1 MFYKSLLTGV
11 SLTFAST
18 AFAASGIP
26 DESILFKN
34 PIDFVSMYL
43 LDAESLPIRSQ
54 LDAHCGP
61 GRFVGGGY
69 SHSIITIR
77 VQTFVEDNLHGG
89 ARKLYVKDETTG
101 ELIDTGFED
110 SRDGYEGYSQTLNV
124 RAALSLA
131 GDTIVQFRETSGSKT
146 FSRAEDFCV
155 ASPES
160 IPKVIA
166 KLKDEIKSDLAS
178 GNIATYANGGLYSAT
193 SYSNFQ
199 KECNMPQNIY
209 VNGRIYLKASE
220 SNNWSATQLTKLYA
234 VPSFLNN
241 IKAYKFDSVGPV
253 AYGDYG
259 FEQDKFH
266 SLNDLGVFKN
276 NDGSGNIVFSDALPA
291 CVTDTLHTIAL
302 KCDSGFSLSGLN
314 DGKDVY
320 LTGELSFYRT
330 DEGQNY
336 VRNQADG
343 SAKGLSP
350 TGFDLLNSA
359 DKEITL
365 KQFGQN
371 LSTQQACKMIETPVI
386 PEPEPEPEVPSGP
399 VYNPN
404 EEVALE
410 VFCPSGYTTDGKNS
424 GNTKIGLGIVQFY
437 NNKDG
442 LSYVKDNANG
452 EFISYS
458 QNDLFSS
465 TSRQADV
472 EKYGRWQSEPK
483 ICLPIESEPVIPVE
497 PVEPVDPEIP
507 PVETNDP
514 VFSFTNSSYL
524 NCTFGETVGGVVDGK
539 TYRMASID
547 YYAKTTDGVFGYW
560 VKDKAGV
567 FSKVKMIVDSN
578 GDSFF
583 PTFNQS
589 QIEKYGVWQSGSEE
603 SCATPI
609 VEPPVEPEQPPQIP
623 AYMFDLQFYQY
634 CAFNETVGGVVGGG
648 NSRNGKVP
656 VYFLFDNKTFE
667 SNYYFFD
674 GSNYTKIEMIDNNGV
689 SSFPTL
695 TEEMVKKYGAMDT
708 NSIESCKALPEPEP
722 KDPEY
727 SFDLGY
733 YEYCAPTQTVGGV
746 VGGSN
751 VRTGKV
757 PVFNRYDSKLGK
769 SQNYFFDGKE
779 YSEIEM
785 VKGAEYDSFP
795 QITKDMVSKY
805 GSMNADSI
813 EECKDLPPQEP
824 TLPSEPIEGWN
835 ETGVEQCAVGSTV
848 GGVEGGSTI
857 RKGTLTVWYSWYINA
872 EQNYT
877 EKYFFKTPSGTLN
890 EFNYDDYAEYKSPDW
905 TFGKDVVDKNGVWNE
920 DSIEACMP
928 VKSFTTETEVR
939 TVNCVS
945 PLTGTLTEQ
954 RTYNLWSNGDKDTF
968 SEWSTTANN
977 CVASVEPPVVIPPVI
992 VEPEEPEVPV
1002 DLVDPVEPVEP
1013 ELPDDRFTTI
1023 SDFQTSTELCLEG
1036 QTGSIKYN
1044 EYRTYDYYVEP
1055 APIGTIKND
1064 TGWVKKIVSNTCK
1077 ELTDDVIEITDGE
1090 REDSCPAGSIGKITI
1105 KGQWI
1110 TKGISGKT
1118 FVETSRVDS
1127 CIADVVD
1134 YESEFETE
1142 VCAAGET
1149 GLITKIRFKAI
1160 KSDGSTAY
1168 PYGQEFKVYKN
1179 TCSGI
1184 DTPSYS
1190 GDNSEFKTEGLLRNQ
1205 SVQADNS
1212 AVIRTLTEYVNNVD
1226 IVSDGDYKLNIV
1238 ANNISAI
1245 NSDEIGSLL
1254 NAWITKTKGKVN
1266 IAGVPRSGIAYIG
1279 KGKITAE
1286 NARNIII
1293 NSTILDLKS
1302 GNIVVSYKE
1311 ATKGLAKV
1319 ELDTFDIPLI
1329 NVAKAGK
1336 RLSYVEFGGGT
1347 K

>member
-11 SLTFAST
+11 GLTFAST
-18 AFAASGIP
+18 AFSAQMIDP
-26 DESILFKN
+26 ELYPFLEKN
-34 PIDFVSMYL
+34 GAYAVPVVVTQPTDISTRKK
-43 LDAESLPIRSQ
+43 LDSL
-54 LDAHCGP
+54 CGP
-61 GRFVGGGY
+61 GRFVGGGF
-69 SHSIITIR
+69 SHSSMIVY
-77 VQTFVEDNLHGG
+77 VQTYSFSDAGDRRLI
-89 ARKLYVKDETTG
+89 VKDKNG
-101 ELIDTGFED
+101 VFYDTGYLDWAQETNGVGGQLAYAESLD
-110 SRDGYEGYSQTLNV
+110 LMT
-124 RAALSLA
+124 ALSLD
-131 GDTIVQFRETSGSKT
+131 GVTSIQNTEKL
-146 FSRAEDFCV
+146 FERDEDFCL
-155 ASPES
+155 AMPES
-160 IPKVIA
+160 IESALTKVKNEVKNDVLNQNVNNDWRGGSYVEVEGGQA
-166 KLKDEIKSDLAS
+166 KSV
-178 GNIATYANGGLYSAT
+178 
-193 SYSNFQ
+193 
-199 KECNMPQNIY
+199 CNVNQNIY
-209 VNGRIYLKASE
+209 ADGKIHLKEYE
-220 SNNWSATQLTKLYA
+220 SNRWETSQYAKLYTS
-234 VPSFLNN
+234 PSFTGATKVYRFGESGPLTYPEYVYDANHSN
-241 IKAYKFDSVGPV
+241 KFN
-253 AYGDYG
+253 
-259 FEQDKFH
+259 
-266 SLNDLGVFKN
+266 SLSDISAFKS
-276 NDGSGNIVFSDALPA
+276 NDGSGNTIIFNDLPV
-291 CVTDTLHTIAL
+291 CVTDAIHTIAL
-302 KCDSGFSLSGLN
+302 KCDSGFSTSGLN

-336 VRNQADG
+336 VRNQTDG

-371 LSTQQACKMIETPVI
+371 LSTQQACKMIETPVV
-386 PEPEPEPEVPSGP
+386 PEPEPEPEVPTGP
-399 VYNPN
+399 VFNTK

-424 GNTKIGLGIVQFY
+424 GNTKIGVGIVQFY
-437 NNKDG
+437 NDKDG
-442 LSYVKDNANG
+442 LSYVKNNTND
-452 EFISYS
+452 EFIRYS
-458 QNDLFSS
+458 QNDFFSS
-465 TSRQADV
+465 TSRQTDV

-483 ICLPIESEPVIPVE
+483 ACLPIESEPVIPVE
-497 PVEPVDPEIP
+497 PVEPEIP
-507 PVETNDP
+507 P
-514 VFSFTNSSYL
+514 
-524 NCTFGETVGGVVDGK
+524 
-539 TYRMASID
+539 I
-547 YYAKTTDGVFGYW
+547 
-560 VKDKAGV
+560 
-567 FSKVKMIVDSN
+567 
-578 GDSFF
+578 
-583 PTFNQS
+583 
-589 QIEKYGVWQSGSEE
+589 
-603 SCATPI
+603 
-609 VEPPVEPEQPPQIP
+609 EPEQPPQIP

-722 KDPEY
+722 KDPEF

-733 YEYCAPTQTVGGV
+733 YEYCGINQTVGGV
-746 VGGSN
+746 VGGSA

-757 PVFNRYDSKLGK
+757 PVFNRYDSKLEK
-769 SQNYFFDGKE
+769 SQNYFFDGKD
-779 YSEIEM
+779 YTEIEM
-785 VKGAEYDSFP
+785 EKSGEYDVYP
-795 QITKDMVSKY
+795 QITKDMVLKY
-805 GSMNADSI
+805 GSLNADSI

-848 GGVEGGSTI
+848 GGVEGGSTV
-857 RKGTLTVWYSWYINA
+857 RKGTLTVWYSWFINA

-877 EKYFFKTPSGTLN
+877 EKYFFKTPAGTLN

-920 DSIEACMP
+920 GSIEACMP

-1002 DLVDPVEPVEP
+1002 EPVEPVEP
-1013 ELPDDRFTTI
+1013 EVPDDKFTTI

-1064 TGWVKKIVSNTCK
+1064 TGWVRKIVSNTCK
-1077 ELTDDVIEITDGE
+1077 DLTDDVIEVTDGE
-1090 REDSCPAGSIGKITI
+1090 REDSCPAGSVGKITI

-1118 FVETSRVDS
+1118 FVESSRVDS
-1127 CIADVVD
+1127 CVADVVD
-1134 YESEFETE
+1134 YESESETE
-1142 VCAAGET
+1142 ACAAGET

-1184 DTPSYS
+1184 DTPSY
-1190 GDNSEFKTEGLLRNQ
+1190 GGNNSEFKTEGLLRNQ
-1205 SVQADNS
+1205 SIQADNS
-1212 AVIRTLTEYVNNVD
+1212 YVIQTLTDYVNSVD
-1226 IVSDGDYKLNIV
+1226 IVADGDYKLNIV
-1238 ANNISAI
+1238 ANNMSAI

-1266 IAGVPRSGIAYIG
+1266 FAGIPRSGTAYIG
-1279 KGKITAE
+1279 RGKITAA
-1286 NARNIII
+1286 NAKNIII

-1336 RLSYVEFGGGT
+1336 GLSYVEFGGGT

>member
-18 AFAASGIP
+18 AFSAQMIDP
-26 DESILFKN
+26 ELYPFLEKN
-34 PIDFVSMYL
+34 GAYAVGVGVSPADISTRNK
-43 LDAESLPIRSQ
+43 LDSL
-54 LDAHCGP
+54 CGP
-61 GRFVGGGY
+61 GRFVGGGF
-69 SHSIITIR
+69 SHSSMAVY
-77 VQTFVEDNLHGG
+77 VQTYYVLGSH
-89 ARKLYVKDETTG
+89 KLIVKDRNG
-101 ELIDTGFED
+101 VFYDTGYLDWAQETNGVGGKLAYAD
-110 SRDGYEGYSQTLNV
+110 SLDLMT
-124 RAALSLA
+124 ALSLD
-131 GDTIVQFRETSGSKT
+131 GTTTILNVEKLFERD
-146 FSRAEDFCV
+146 EDFCL
-155 ASPES
+155 AMPES
-160 IPKVIA
+160 IESALAKVKTEVKNDVLNQNVNNDWRGGSYVETEGGQA
-166 KLKDEIKSDLAS
+166 KSV
-178 GNIATYANGGLYSAT
+178 
-193 SYSNFQ
+193 
-199 KECNMPQNIY
+199 CNVNQNIY
-209 VNGRIYLKASE
+209 SDGKIHLKEYE
-220 SNNWSATQLTKLYA
+220 SNRWETSQYAKLYTS
-234 VPSFLNN
+234 PSFSGAT
-241 IKAYKFDSVGPV
+241 KVYRFGASGPLIYPETLYN
-253 AYGDYG
+253 AN
-259 FEQDKFH
+259 H
-266 SLNDLGVFKN
+266 SNQFNSLSDISAFKS
-276 NDGSGNIVFSDALPA
+276 NDGSGNIVFSNASPV
-291 CVTDTLHTIAL
+291 CVTDTLHTIEL
-302 KCDSGFSLSGLN
+302 KCDSGYSTSGLN
-314 DGKDVY
+314 DGSNVY
-320 LTGELSFYRT
+320 LTGEMSFYRT

-343 SAKGLSP
+343 TAKGLSP

-371 LSTQQACKMIETPVI
+371 LSTQQACKMIETPVV
-386 PEPEPEPEVPSGP
+386 PEPEPEPEVPTGP

-404 EEVALE
+404 EDVALE

-442 LSYVKDNANG
+442 LSYVKNNTND
-452 EFISYS
+452 EFIKYS
-458 QNDLFSS
+458 QNDFFSS
-465 TSRQADV
+465 TSRQTDV

-483 ICLPIESEPVIPVE
+483 ACLPIESEPVIPVE
-497 PVEPVDPEIP
+497 PVEPEIP
-507 PVETNDP
+507 P
-514 VFSFTNSSYL
+514 
-524 NCTFGETVGGVVDGK
+524 
-539 TYRMASID
+539 I
-547 YYAKTTDGVFGYW
+547 
-560 VKDKAGV
+560 
-567 FSKVKMIVDSN
+567 
-578 GDSFF
+578 
-583 PTFNQS
+583 
-589 QIEKYGVWQSGSEE
+589 
-603 SCATPI
+603 
-609 VEPPVEPEQPPQIP
+609 EPEQPPQIP

-722 KDPEY
+722 KDPEF

-733 YEYCAPTQTVGGV
+733 YEYCGINQTVGGV
-746 VGGSN
+746 VGGSA

-757 PVFNRYDSKLGK
+757 PVFNRYDSKLEK
-769 SQNYFFDGKE
+769 SQNYFFDGKD
-779 YSEIEM
+779 YTEIEM
-785 VKGAEYDSFP
+785 EKSGEYDVFP
-795 QITKDMVSKY
+795 QITKEMLLKY
-805 GSMNADSI
+805 GSLNSDSI

-857 RKGTLTVWYSWYINA
+857 RKGTLTVWYSWFINA

-877 EKYFFKTPSGTLN
+877 EKYFFKTLAGTLN

-905 TFGKDVVDKNGVWNE
+905 QFGKDVVDKNGVWNE

-1002 DLVDPVEPVEP
+1002 DPTDPVEPVEP

-1055 APIGTIKND
+1055 APVGTIKND

-1090 REDSCPAGSIGKITI
+1090 REDSCPAGSVGKITI

-1184 DTPSYS
+1184 NTPSYS

>member
-18 AFAASGIP
+18 AFSAQMIDP
-26 DESILFKN
+26 ELYPFLEKN
-34 PIDFVSMYL
+34 GAYAVGVGVSPADISTRNK
-43 LDAESLPIRSQ
+43 LDSL
-54 LDAHCGP
+54 CGP
-61 GRFVGGGY
+61 GRFVGGGF
-69 SHSIITIR
+69 SHSSMAVY
-77 VQTFVEDNLHGG
+77 VQTYYVLGSH
-89 ARKLYVKDETTG
+89 KLIVKDRNG
-101 ELIDTGFED
+101 VFYDTGYLDWAQETNGVGGKLAYAD
-110 SRDGYEGYSQTLNV
+110 SLDLMT
-124 RAALSLA
+124 ALSLD
-131 GDTIVQFRETSGSKT
+131 GTTTILNVEKLFERD
-146 FSRAEDFCV
+146 EDFCL
-155 ASPES
+155 AMPES
-160 IPKVIA
+160 IESALAKVKTEVKNDVLNQNVNNDWRGGSYVETEGGQA
-166 KLKDEIKSDLAS
+166 KSV
-178 GNIATYANGGLYSAT
+178 
-193 SYSNFQ
+193 
-199 KECNMPQNIY
+199 CNVNQNIY
-209 VNGRIYLKASE
+209 SDGKIHLKGYELNRWETSQYA
-220 SNNWSATQLTKLYA
+220 KLYTS
-234 VPSFLNN
+234 PSFSGAT
-241 IKAYKFDSVGPV
+241 KVYRFEASGPLIYPETLYN
-253 AYGDYG
+253 AN
-259 FEQDKFH
+259 H
-266 SLNDLGVFKN
+266 SNQFNSLSDISAFKS
-276 NDGSGNIVFSDALPA
+276 NDGSGNIVFSNASPV
-291 CVTDTLHTIAL
+291 CVTDTLHTIEL
-302 KCDSGFSLSGLN
+302 KCDSGFSTSGLN
-314 DGKDVY
+314 DGSNVY
-320 LTGELSFYRT
+320 LTGEMSFYRT

-343 SAKGLSP
+343 TAKGLSP

-365 KQFGQN
+365 KQFGKN
-371 LSTQQACKMIETPVI
+371 LGTQQACKIITTTV
-386 PEPEPEPEVPSGP
+386 EPEPEPEVPTGP

-442 LSYVKDNANG
+442 LSYVKNNTND
-452 EFISYS
+452 EFIRYS
-458 QNDLFSS
+458 QNDFFSS
-465 TSRQADV
+465 TSRQTDV

-483 ICLPIESEPVIPVE
+483 ACLPIESEPVIPVE
-497 PVEPVDPEIP
+497 PVEPEIP
-507 PVETNDP
+507 P
-514 VFSFTNSSYL
+514 
-524 NCTFGETVGGVVDGK
+524 
-539 TYRMASID
+539 I
-547 YYAKTTDGVFGYW
+547 
-560 VKDKAGV
+560 
-567 FSKVKMIVDSN
+567 
-578 GDSFF
+578 
-583 PTFNQS
+583 
-589 QIEKYGVWQSGSEE
+589 
-603 SCATPI
+603 
-609 VEPPVEPEQPPQIP
+609 EPEQPPQIP

-722 KDPEY
+722 KDPEF

-733 YEYCAPTQTVGGV
+733 YEYCGINQTVGGV
-746 VGGSN
+746 VGGSA

-757 PVFNRYDSKLGK
+757 PVFHRYDSKLEK
-769 SQNYFFDGKE
+769 SQNYFFDGKD
-779 YSEIEM
+779 YTEIEM
-785 VKGAEYDSFP
+785 EKSGEYDVYP
-795 QITKDMVSKY
+795 QITKDMVLKY
-805 GSMNADSI
+805 GSLNADSI

-848 GGVEGGSTI
+848 GGVEGGSTV
-857 RKGTLTVWYSWYINA
+857 RKGTLTVWYSWFINA

-877 EKYFFKTPSGTLN
+877 EKYFFKTPAGTLN

-920 DSIEACMP
+920 GSIEACMP

-1002 DLVDPVEPVEP
+1002 DPVDPVGP

-1127 CIADVVD
+1127 CVADVVD

-1184 DTPSYS
+1184 NTPSYS

>member
-11 SLTFAST
+11 GLTFAST
-18 AFAASGIP
+18 AFSAQMIDP
-26 DESILFKN
+26 ELYPFLEKN
-34 PIDFVSMYL
+34 GAYAVGVGVSPADISTRNK
-43 LDAESLPIRSQ
+43 LDSL
-54 LDAHCGP
+54 CGP
-61 GRFVGGGY
+61 GRFVGGGF
-69 SHSIITIR
+69 SHSSMAVY
-77 VQTFVEDNLHGG
+77 VQTYYVLGSH
-89 ARKLYVKDETTG
+89 KLIVKDRNG
-101 ELIDTGFED
+101 VFYDTGYLDWAQETNGVGGKLAYAD
-110 SRDGYEGYSQTLNV
+110 SLDLMT
-124 RAALSLA
+124 ALSLD
-131 GDTIVQFRETSGSKT
+131 GTTTILNVEKLFERD
-146 FSRAEDFCV
+146 EDFCL
-155 ASPES
+155 AMPES
-160 IPKVIA
+160 IESALAKVKTEVKNDVLNQNVNNDWRGGSYVETEGGQA
-166 KLKDEIKSDLAS
+166 KSV
-178 GNIATYANGGLYSAT
+178 
-193 SYSNFQ
+193 
-199 KECNMPQNIY
+199 CNVNQNIY
-209 VNGRIYLKASE
+209 SDGKIHLKEYE
-220 SNNWSATQLTKLYA
+220 SNRWETSQYAKLYTS
-234 VPSFLNN
+234 PSFSGAT
-241 IKAYKFDSVGPV
+241 KVYRFGASGPLIYPETLYN
-253 AYGDYG
+253 AN
-259 FEQDKFH
+259 H
-266 SLNDLGVFKN
+266 SNQFNSLSDISAFKS
-276 NDGSGNIVFSDALPA
+276 NDGSGNIVFSNASPV
-291 CVTDTLHTIAL
+291 CVTDTLHTIEL
-302 KCDSGFSLSGLN
+302 KCDSGYSTSGLN
-314 DGKDVY
+314 DGSNVY
-320 LTGELSFYRT
+320 LTGEMSFYRT

-343 SAKGLSP
+343 TAKGLSP

-371 LSTQQACKMIETPVI
+371 LSTQQACKMIETPVV
-386 PEPEPEPEVPSGP
+386 PEPEPEPEVPTGP

-404 EEVALE
+404 EDVALE

-442 LSYVKDNANG
+442 LSYVKNNTND
-452 EFISYS
+452 EFIKYS
-458 QNDLFSS
+458 QNDFFSS
-465 TSRQADV
+465 TSRQTDV

-483 ICLPIESEPVIPVE
+483 ACLPIESEPVIPVE
-497 PVEPVDPEIP
+497 PVEPEIP
-507 PVETNDP
+507 P
-514 VFSFTNSSYL
+514 
-524 NCTFGETVGGVVDGK
+524 
-539 TYRMASID
+539 I
-547 YYAKTTDGVFGYW
+547 
-560 VKDKAGV
+560 
-567 FSKVKMIVDSN
+567 
-578 GDSFF
+578 
-583 PTFNQS
+583 
-589 QIEKYGVWQSGSEE
+589 
-603 SCATPI
+603 
-609 VEPPVEPEQPPQIP
+609 EPEQPPQIP

-722 KDPEY
+722 KDPEF

-733 YEYCAPTQTVGGV
+733 YEYCGINQTVGGV
-746 VGGSN
+746 VGGSA

-757 PVFNRYDSKLGK
+757 PVFNRYDSKLEK
-769 SQNYFFDGKE
+769 SQNYFFDGKD
-779 YSEIEM
+779 YTEIEM
-785 VKGAEYDSFP
+785 EKSGEYDVFP
-795 QITKDMVSKY
+795 QITKEMLLKY
-805 GSMNADSI
+805 GSLNSDSI

-857 RKGTLTVWYSWYINA
+857 RKGTLTVWYSWFINA

-877 EKYFFKTPSGTLN
+877 EKYFFKTLAGTLN

-905 TFGKDVVDKNGVWNE
+905 QFGKDVVDKNGVWNE

-1002 DLVDPVEPVEP
+1002 DPTDPVEPVEP

-1055 APIGTIKND
+1055 APVGTIKND

-1090 REDSCPAGSIGKITI
+1090 REDSCPAGSVGKITI

-1184 DTPSYS
+1184 NTPSYS

>member
-18 AFAASGIP
+18 AFSAQMIDP
-26 DESILFKN
+26 ELYPFLEKN
-34 PIDFVSMYL
+34 GAYAVPVVVTQPTDISTRKK
-43 LDAESLPIRSQ
+43 LDSL
-54 LDAHCGP
+54 CGL
-61 GRFVGGGY
+61 GRFVGGGF
-69 SHSIITIR
+69 SHSSMIVY
-77 VQTFVEDNLHGG
+77 VQTYSFSDAGDRRLI
-89 ARKLYVKDETTG
+89 VKDKNG
-101 ELIDTGFED
+101 VFYDTGYLDWAQETNGVGGQLAYAESLD
-110 SRDGYEGYSQTLNV
+110 LMT
-124 RAALSLA
+124 ALSLD
-131 GDTIVQFRETSGSKT
+131 GVTSVQNAEKLFERD
-146 FSRAEDFCV
+146 EDFCL
-155 ASPES
+155 AMPES
-160 IPKVIA
+160 IESALAKVKTEVKNDVLNQNVNNDWRGGSYVETEGGQA
-166 KLKDEIKSDLAS
+166 KSV
-178 GNIATYANGGLYSAT
+178 
-193 SYSNFQ
+193 
-199 KECNMPQNIY
+199 CNVNQNIY
-209 VNGRIYLKASE
+209 SDGKIHLKEYE
-220 SNNWSATQLTKLYA
+220 SNRWETSQYAKLYTS
-234 VPSFLNN
+234 PSFSGAT
-241 IKAYKFDSVGPV
+241 KVYRFGASGPLIYPETLYN
-253 AYGDYG
+253 AN
-259 FEQDKFH
+259 H
-266 SLNDLGVFKN
+266 SNQFNSLSDISAFKS
-276 NDGSGNIVFSDALPA
+276 NDGSGNIVFSNASPV
-291 CVTDTLHTIAL
+291 CVTDTLHTIEL
-302 KCDSGFSLSGLN
+302 KCDSGYSTSGLN
-314 DGKDVY
+314 DGSNVY
-320 LTGELSFYRT
+320 LTGEMSFYRT

-343 SAKGLSP
+343 TAKGLSP

-371 LSTQQACKMIETPVI
+371 LSTQQACKMIETPVV
-386 PEPEPEPEVPSGP
+386 PEPEPEPEVPTGP

-404 EEVALE
+404 EDVALE

-442 LSYVKDNANG
+442 LSYVKNNTND
-452 EFISYS
+452 EFIKYS
-458 QNDLFSS
+458 QNDFFSS
-465 TSRQADV
+465 TSRQTDV

-483 ICLPIESEPVIPVE
+483 ACLPIESEPVIPVE
-497 PVEPVDPEIP
+497 PVEPEIP
-507 PVETNDP
+507 P
-514 VFSFTNSSYL
+514 
-524 NCTFGETVGGVVDGK
+524 
-539 TYRMASID
+539 I
-547 YYAKTTDGVFGYW
+547 
-560 VKDKAGV
+560 
-567 FSKVKMIVDSN
+567 
-578 GDSFF
+578 
-583 PTFNQS
+583 
-589 QIEKYGVWQSGSEE
+589 
-603 SCATPI
+603 
-609 VEPPVEPEQPPQIP
+609 EPEQPPQIP

-722 KDPEY
+722 KDPEF

-733 YEYCAPTQTVGGV
+733 YEYCGINQTVGGV
-746 VGGSN
+746 VGGSA

-757 PVFNRYDSKLGK
+757 PVFNRYDSKLEK
-769 SQNYFFDGKE
+769 SQNYFFDGKD
-779 YSEIEM
+779 YTEIEM
-785 VKGAEYDSFP
+785 EKSGEYDVFP
-795 QITKDMVSKY
+795 QITKEMLLKY
-805 GSMNADSI
+805 GSLNSDSI

-857 RKGTLTVWYSWYINA
+857 RKGTLTVWYSWFINA

-877 EKYFFKTPSGTLN
+877 EKYFFKTLAGTLN

-905 TFGKDVVDKNGVWNE
+905 QFGKDVVDKNGVWNE

-1002 DLVDPVEPVEP
+1002 DPTDPVEPVEP

-1055 APIGTIKND
+1055 APVGTIKND

-1090 REDSCPAGSIGKITI
+1090 REDSCPAGSVGKITI

-1184 DTPSYS
+1184 NTPSYS

-1226 IVSDGDYKLNIV
+1226 VVSDGDYKLNIV

>member
-1 MFYKSLLTGV
+1 M
-11 SLTFAST
+11 TFAST
-18 AFAASGIP
+18 AFSAQMIDP
-26 DESILFKN
+26 ELYPFLRKN
-34 PIDFVSMYL
+34 GAYSVGVGVSPSKDISTRHK
-43 LDAESLPIRSQ
+43 LDSL
-54 LDAHCGP
+54 CGP
-61 GRFVGGGY
+61 GRFVGGGF
-69 SHSIITIR
+69 SHSEMVVY
-77 VQTFVEDNLHGG
+77 VQTYYMPSSGM
-89 ARKLYVKDETTG
+89 KLFVKDRNG
-101 ELIDTGFED
+101 VFYDTGYLDWSLENNGVGGKNAYAD
-110 SRDGYEGYSQTLNV
+110 SLDLMT
-124 RAALSLA
+124 ALSLDGVTLFYNVDKEFER
-131 GDTIVQFRETSGSKT
+131 GDES
-146 FSRAEDFCV
+146 FCMDM
-155 ASPES
+155 PES
-160 IPKVIA
+160 IESALAKVKKEVKNDLQNQTVTNDYRGGSYVEVEGGQA
-166 KLKDEIKSDLAS
+166 KS
-178 GNIATYANGGLYSAT
+178 
-193 SYSNFQ
+193 
-199 KECNMPQNIY
+199 ECNVNQNIY
-209 VNGRIYLKASE
+209 ADGHIYLKE
-220 SNNWSATQLTKLYA
+220 YEYNNWRTSQYTKLYTS
-234 VPSFLNN
+234 PSFPGTTKVYRFGESGPLTYPGDFYDNN
-241 IKAYKFDSVGPV
+241 HSNKFN
-253 AYGDYG
+253 
-259 FEQDKFH
+259 
-266 SLNDLGVFKN
+266 SLSDISLFKS
-276 NDGSGNIVFSDALPA
+276 NDGSGNTLIFDAVPV
-291 CVTDTLHTIAL
+291 CVTDNFREVEL
-302 KCDSGFSLSGLN
+302 KCDSGYSTSGLN
-314 DGKDVY
+314 DGSNVY
-320 LTGELSFYRT
+320 LKGELPYYRT
-330 DEGQNY
+330 NDGQNY

-371 LSTQQACKMIETPVI
+371 LSTQQACKMIETPVV
-386 PEPEPEPEVPSGP
+386 PEPEPEPEVPTGP

-442 LSYVKDNANG
+442 LSYVKDNAND
-452 EFISYS
+452 EFIRYS

-567 FSKVKMIVDSN
+567 FSKVEMVVDPTN

-603 SCATPI
+603 SCATPN
-609 VEPPVEPEQPPQIP
+609 VEPPIEPEQPPQIP

-634 CAFNETVGGVVGGG
+634 CAFNETVGGVVGGS

-674 GSNYTKIEMIDNNGV
+674 GSNYTKVEMIDNNGV

-857 RKGTLTVWYSWYINA
+857 RKGTLTVWYSWFINA

-877 EKYFFKTPSGTLN
+877 EKYFFKTPAGTLN

-920 DSIEACMP
+920 GSIEACMP

-1002 DLVDPVEPVEP
+1002 DPVDPVEPVEP

>member
-1 MFYKSLLTGV
+1 MFYKSFITVAG
-11 SLTFAST
+11 LTFAST
-18 AFAASGIP
+18 AFSAQIFNT
-26 DESILFKN
+26 DEYDVLKKN
-34 PIDFVSMYL
+34 DMDVAQVFVTGF
-43 LDAESLPIRSQ
+43 DVARRKQ
-54 LDAHCGP
+54 LDSLCGP
-61 GRFVGGGY
+61 GRYVGGGF
-69 SHSIITIR
+69 SHTPIFIA
-77 VQTFVEDNLHGG
+77 VQTYWVSGFKNLV
-89 ARKLYVKDETTG
+89 VKDDSG
-101 ELIDTGFED
+101 IFYDTGFPD
-110 SRDGYEGYSQTLNV
+110 TREGGWAYAESLDVKT
-124 RAALSLA
+124 ALSLE
-131 GDTIVQFRETSGSKT
+131 GVTIESKSGKT
-146 FSRAEDFCV
+146 FNRGDESFCMDM
-155 ASPES
+155 PES
-160 IPKVIA
+160 IESALIKIKNDVRNDLLNQSVTNDWRGGSYVEVEGGQA
-166 KLKDEIKSDLAS
+166 KS
-178 GNIATYANGGLYSAT
+178 
-193 SYSNFQ
+193 
-199 KECNMPQNIY
+199 ECNIPQNIY
-209 VNGRIYLKASE
+209 ADGKIYLKE
-220 SNNWSATQLTKLYA
+220 YEQNNWTTNQFAKLYTS
-234 VPSFLNN
+234 PSFPGLN
-241 IKAYKFDSVGPV
+241 KSYRFGSSGPMAYLSNGGEGTYTNEFN
-253 AYGDYG
+253 
-259 FEQDKFH
+259 
-266 SLNDLGVFKN
+266 SLSDISLFKS
-276 NDGSGNIVFSDALPA
+276 NDGSGNAIIFDSVPT
-291 CVTDTLHTIAL
+291 CVTDTLHEIEL
-302 KCDSGFSLSGLN
+302 KCDSGFSTSGLK
-314 DGKDVY
+314 DGSDVY
-320 LTGELSFYRT
+320 LKGELSFYRT

-359 DKEITL
+359 DKEINL

-371 LSTQQACKMIETPVI
+371 LSTQQACKLIEITV
-386 PEPEPEPEVPSGP
+386 EPEPEPEVPTGP

-442 LSYVKDNANG
+442 LSYVKDNAND
-452 EFISYS
+452 EFIRYS

-547 YYAKTTDGVFGYW
+547 YYAKTTDGIFGYW
-560 VKDKAGV
+560 VKDKSGV
-567 FSKVKMIVDSN
+567 FSKVEMVVDVN

-603 SCATPI
+603 SCATPN
-609 VEPPVEPEQPPQIP
+609 VEPPIEPEQPPQIP

-634 CAFNETVGGVVGGG
+634 CAFNETVGGVVGGS

-674 GSNYTKIEMIDNNGV
+674 GSNYTKIEMTVNGGV

-695 TEEMVKKYGAMDT
+695 TEDMVMKYGAMDT

-733 YEYCAPTQTVGGV
+733 YEYCGINQTVGGV

-769 SQNYFFDGKE
+769 SQNYFFDGKD
-779 YSEIEM
+779 YTEIEM
-785 VKGAEYDSFP
+785 EKSGEYDVYP
-795 QITKDMVSKY
+795 QITKDMVLKY

-835 ETGVEQCAVGSTV
+835 ETGVEQCVAGSTV

-857 RKGTLTVWYSWYINA
+857 RKGTLTVWYSWFINA

-877 EKYFFKTPSGTLN
+877 EKYFFKTPAGTLN

-920 DSIEACMP
+920 GSIEACMP

-1002 DLVDPVEPVEP
+1002 DPTDPVEPVEP

-1077 ELTDDVIEITDGE
+1077 DLTDGVIEITDGE

-1127 CIADVVD
+1127 CVADVVD

-1184 DTPSYS
+1184 NTPSYS

-1238 ANNISAI
+1238 ANNMSAI

-1266 IAGVPRSGIAYIG
+1266 IAGIPRSGIAYIG

-1336 RLSYVEFGGGT
+1336 GLSYVEFGGGT